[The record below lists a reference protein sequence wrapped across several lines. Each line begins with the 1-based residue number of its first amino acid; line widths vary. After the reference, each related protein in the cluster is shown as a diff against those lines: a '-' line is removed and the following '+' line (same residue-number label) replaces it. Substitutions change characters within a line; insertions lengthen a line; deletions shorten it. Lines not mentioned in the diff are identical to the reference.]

1 MRAAQEA
8 WTHEAERRTHSNKQ
22 RDKLLAIVRR
32 CGFINPIIVGENDN
46 VAGHSILSV
55 WETGVPRR
63 NAMAKKRKM
72 ARGTAQKGGNPPKHT
87 QFRKGTSGN
96 PRGRPK
102 GSKNLSTYLME
113 AARDQVTATV
123 GGRTRTISKLQA
135 TTMQLA
141 TKAAGGDQAAM
152 GRFLDW
158 VDEIETRA
166 ASVKPSQFP
175 IGAPDIEVIR
185 AVYERMKQC
194 DPEKK
199 REA

>member
-1 MRAAQEA
+1 
-8 WTHEAERRTHSNKQ
+8 
-22 RDKLLAIVRR
+22 
-32 CGFINPIIVGENDN
+32 
-46 VAGHSILSV
+46 
-55 WETGVPRR
+55 
-63 NAMAKKRKM
+63 MAKERKI
-72 ARGTAQKGGNPPKHT
+72 GSGSGQKIGRGNPPKHT
-87 QFRKGTSGN
+87 QFRKGQSGN
-96 PRGRPK
+96 KKGRPK
-102 GSKNLSTYLME
+102 GSKNLSTYIMD
-113 AARDQVTATV
+113 AARDHVTATV

-185 AVYERMKQC
+185 AVYERMQQC
-194 DPEKK
+194 HPTKK
-199 REA
+199 REE

>member
-1 MRAAQEA
+1 
-8 WTHEAERRTHSNKQ
+8 
-22 RDKLLAIVRR
+22 
-32 CGFINPIIVGENDN
+32 
-46 VAGHSILSV
+46 
-55 WETGVPRR
+55 
-63 NAMAKKRKM
+63 MAKKREM
-72 ARGTAQKGGNPPKHT
+72 ARGTARKGGNPPKLT

-113 AARDQVTATV
+113 AARDHITATV

-141 TKAAGGDQAAM
+141 TKAAGGDQAATSKL
-152 GRFLDW
+152 LDW
-158 VDEIETRA
+158 IDEIETRA
-166 ASVKPSQFP
+166 ANVKPSEFP
-175 IGAPDIEVIR
+175 IGEPDIEVIR

-199 REA
+199 CEE

>member
-1 MRAAQEA
+1 
-8 WTHEAERRTHSNKQ
+8 
-22 RDKLLAIVRR
+22 
-32 CGFINPIIVGENDN
+32 
-46 VAGHSILSV
+46 
-55 WETGVPRR
+55 
-63 NAMAKKRKM
+63 MAKKRKM

-102 GSKNLSTYLME
+102 GSKNLATYLME
-113 AARDQVTATV
+113 AARDQVSATV

-175 IGAPDIEVIR
+175 LSAPDIEVIR

-194 DPEKK
+194 DPEKE
-199 REA
+199 REE

>member
-1 MRAAQEA
+1 
-8 WTHEAERRTHSNKQ
+8 
-22 RDKLLAIVRR
+22 
-32 CGFINPIIVGENDN
+32 
-46 VAGHSILSV
+46 
-55 WETGVPRR
+55 
-63 NAMAKKRKM
+63 MAKKRKM
-72 ARGTAQKGGNPPKHT
+72 ASGTAQRGGNPPKHT

-102 GSKNLSTYLME
+102 GSKNLATYIME
-113 AARDQVTATV
+113 AARAQASATV
-123 GGRTRTISKLQA
+123 GGRTRRISNLQS
-135 TTMQLA
+135 TTVQLA

-175 IGAPDIEVIR
+175 LSAPDIEVIR

-194 DPEKK
+194 DPDKE
-199 REA
+199 RED